1 MIIFVFAQM
10 NATHCIGEQDKIL
23 DRQNY
28 FRFALPATSCTI
40 RAKQST
46 TTEIFIT
53 FMTEINMNKEN
64 DMIYPREAYAIV
76 GAAIEVQNEFGCG
89 FAELVY
95 HEALN
100 IELNLRNIPY
110 ETEKLITITYK
121 GHQLERT
128 YKADLVCYDNI
139 VVELKAVDKLKT
151 EHTSQLLN
159 YLKATNLPLG
169 ILINFGEK
177 PLKFKMVPNYITQ
190 KN

>member
-1 MIIFVFAQM
+1 MF
-10 NATHCIGEQDKIL
+10 
-23 DRQNY
+23 
-28 FRFALPATSCTI
+28 
-40 RAKQST
+40 
-46 TTEIFIT
+46 
-53 FMTEINMNKEN
+53 KEN
-64 DMIYPREAYAIV
+64 DMIYPSETYAVI
-76 GAAIEVQNEFGCG
+76 GAAMEVQNELGCG

-100 IELNLRNIPY
+100 IELGLRGIPF

-121 GHQLERT
+121 GHLLERT

-177 PLKFKMVPNYITQ
+177 PLKFKMVPNYITK

>member
-1 MIIFVFAQM
+1 MI
-10 NATHCIGEQDKIL
+10 
-23 DRQNY
+23 
-28 FRFALPATSCTI
+28 
-40 RAKQST
+40 
-46 TTEIFIT
+46 
-53 FMTEINMNKEN
+53 KEN
-64 DMIYPREAYAIV
+64 DMIYPSETYAVI
-76 GAAIEVQNEFGCG
+76 GAAMEVQNELGCG

-100 IELNLRNIPY
+100 IELGLRGIPF

-121 GHQLERT
+121 GHLLERT

-177 PLKFKMVPNYITQ
+177 PLKFKHFWSLLQ
-190 KN
+190 FL